1 MFTIINKRRVFIS
14 LTSILILSVVAATL
28 TGFQG
33 QKAYDEPWPMWRYDA
48 QHSASTDEAL
58 PEKLYLQWVRCLAPP
73 KPAWPPDQYK
83 LQFDRSYEPV
93 VMDRLIYVG
102 SMVSDSVT
110 AYHIETG
117 KESWRFYTDGPVR
130 FAPVAWQ
137 GKLYFVCDDGCL
149 YCLNCQTG
157 KLLWKFR
164 GGPSERRVLGNERLI
179 STWPARGGAVIYDGK
194 IYFTA
199 GIWPFMGIFI
209 HCLNA
214 ETGQVVWTNSGSGSV
229 YIEQQ
234 HYSPAFAG
242 VAPQGYLAATEDKL
256 LIGSRTVP
264 ACYDRKTGEL
274 EYYHLSAR
282 SYGRYAGG
290 YDIAVWKDWFFNN
303 EIIYRLSNGQGVARA
318 KAEVLSDEAVIAFD
332 KKGALMAYT
341 LKEAKA
347 DTDKPKAKKSKSDKP
362 RADKIKAKG
371 LWKSP
376 LNASFD
382 KIHFQ
387 AGPRVYASGK
397 DGRIAAIN
405 LPGPNGKAEI
415 SWQSHVAGQVWS
427 MLAAYGKLFVV
438 TTEGEIYCFGGK
450 KNKPTIYELN
460 NQPLKT
466 ASRSYREKIKRI
478 STLAGNPQGY
488 CLLLGLDNGHLLWE
502 LLRQTKLN
510 IIALDNDVR
519 KVARMRR
526 SLDEA
531 GLYGTRV
538 AVHVG
543 DVCSA
548 ELPPYF
554 AELVIV
560 ENLKAAGFQKNGT
573 FVDRVFH
580 CLRPFGGT
588 ACFSAD
594 PEQQSALAGQVENA
608 NLENAKVTAAGKFIA
623 LKRVGALPG
632 SDDWTHQY
640 GDIAN
645 SVNSED
651 KLAKTP
657 LGLLWFGDRSEFTDV
672 LPRHGHGPPEQ
683 VIGGRLFIEGINSIS
698 ARDVYTGRIL
708 WKRTLKN
715 LDTFGVYYDDS
726 YVADPLDKTYNQLHI
741 PGANSRGTN
750 FVATLD
756 KVYVV
761 EGGNCRVLEA
771 ATGNNLMVI
780 SPPDSNDDKKREWG
794 YIGVYNDY
802 LIGTSGFAEFSKL
815 LKSEDDDKKDNKKE
829 SDNKKSNKKKNG
841 KKPVKWLRYYDNL
854 AGRQIVLMNRHTGR
868 ILWRFDAR
876 HGFIHNTIAVG
887 NGKVFCLDKLPPAV
901 EKAMGKAAAE
911 TVKTYRMLAINIKTG
926 KIQWENNTN
935 IFGTWLS
942 YSEKFDVLLQAYRSS
957 RDMLSE
963 PDNRMAVCRGDDGT
977 VLWDKPH
984 KYSGPCIL
992 HGDTIITQAKAFNL
1006 LTGDKIMRRHP
1017 LTGEP
1022 VRWEY
1027 ARNYGCNT
1035 AIGSEY
1041 LLTFRS
1047 AAAGFF
1053 DLENDGGTGNLG
1065 GFKSSCTSNL
1075 VVANGVLNAP
1085 DYTRTCTCSYQ
1096 NQTSLA
1102 LVHTPDAEMWTFNKI
1117 DPSSDPIRRLGINFG
1132 APGDRRAENG
1142 TLWLDYPSVG
1152 GPSPNIAINTD
1163 PAKPRYFRKHAS
1175 LIDGDGL
1182 KWVAASGARGLN
1194 SITIKLAQSKADL
1207 KLRHYTVRLHFLEP
1221 DKIRRPGERI
1231 FDIAL
1236 QNKTVQKNFDI
1247 VAEASA
1253 GNLIVV
1259 REFNGISANET
1270 LTIILTPTDSSLL
1283 KETILCGVEIIAED
1297 CPK

>member
-1 MFTIINKRRVFIS
+1 VGSYPTRFAERISNMFTLINKRRFFIS
-14 LTSILILSVVAATL
+14 LVSILILSVVAATL
-28 TGFQG
+28 TGLQSR
-33 QKAYDEPWPMWRYDA
+33 KAYDEPWPMWRYDA
-48 QHSASTDEAL
+48 QRSASVDEAL
-58 PEKLYLQWVRCLAPP
+58 PEKLYLQWVRRLAPP
-73 KPAWPPDQYK
+73 KSAWPPDQYK

-93 VMDRLIYVG
+93 VMDGLIYIG

-137 GKLYFVCDDGCL
+137 GKLYFTCDDGYL

-164 GGPSERRVLGNERLI
+164 GGPSDRKILGNERLI
-179 STWPARGGAVIYDGK
+179 STWLARGGAVIYDGK

-209 HCLNA
+209 HCIDA
-214 ETGQVVWTNSGSGSV
+214 ETGQVVWTNSGSGSI
-229 YIEQQ
+229 YIKQQ
-234 HYSPAFAG
+234 HNSPAFAG
-242 VAPQGYLAATEDKL
+242 VAPQGYLAATENKL
-256 LIGSRTVP
+256 LISSRTVP
-264 ACYDRKTGEL
+264 ACYNRKTGEL
-274 EYYHLSAR
+274 EYYHLSATSHG
-282 SYGRYAGG
+282 SYVGG
-290 YDIAVWKDWFFNN
+290 YDVAVWKDWFFNN
-303 EIIYRLSNGQGVARA
+303 EIVYRLADGRGVART
-318 KAEVLSDEAVIAFD
+318 KAEIFSDEAVIAFD

-341 LKEAKA
+341 LQEAKA
-347 DTDKPKAKKSKSDKP
+347 GKSKSGKSG
-362 RADKIKAKG
+362 ANKIKAKG
-371 LWKSP
+371 LWQSP
-376 LNASFD
+376 LNTSFD

-387 AGPRVYASGK
+387 AGARVYACGK

-415 SWQSHVAGQVWS
+415 SWQSRVAGHVWS

-450 KNKPTIYELN
+450 QTRQKTYELK

-466 ASRSYREKIKRI
+466 ASRSYQEKIKRI
-478 STLAGNPQGY
+478 SALAGNPQGY
-488 CLLLGLDNGHLLWE
+488 CLLLGLDNGNLLRE
-502 LLRQTKLN
+502 LLRQTRLN

-531 GLYGTRV
+531 GLYGERV
-538 AVHVG
+538 AVQVG

-554 AELVIV
+554 AELIV
-560 ENLKAAGFQKNGT
+560 VEDLAAAGFQKNGT
-573 FVDRVFH
+573 FVNRVFH

-594 PEQQSALAGQVENA
+594 PKQQSALIRQVENA
-608 NLENAKVTAAGKFIA
+608 RLENAKVTAAGKFVT
-623 LKRVGALPG
+623 LKRAGALPG

-640 GDIAN
+640 GDVAN
-645 SVNSED
+645 SVNSRD
-651 KLAKTP
+651 KRVKAP

-683 VIGGRLFIEGINSIS
+683 VIGGRLFIEGIDSIS

-715 LDTFGVYYDDS
+715 LGTFGVYYDKS

-761 EGGNCRVLEA
+761 EGGSCRVLNA
-771 ATGNNLMVI
+771 VSGNDLMVI
-780 SPPDSNDDKKREWG
+780 SPPDGNDDKKREWG

-802 LIGTSGFAEFSKL
+802 LIGTSGFAEFSKW
-815 LKSEDDDKKDNKKE
+815 LKSEDTKKKSYKTKKDKKKADRKRL
-829 SDNKKSNKKKNG
+829 
-841 KKPVKWLRYYDNL
+841 WRRYYDNL
-854 AGRQIVLMNRHTGR
+854 AGRQIVVMNRHTGR

-876 HGFIHNTIAVG
+876 HGFIHNAIAVG
-887 NGKVFCLDKLPPAV
+887 DGKVFCLDKLPPTI
-901 EKAMGKAAAE
+901 ETAMGRAAAE
-911 TVKTYRMLAINIKTG
+911 TIKTYRMLALDIKTG
-926 KIQWENNTN
+926 QTQWENNTN

-942 YSEKFDVLLQAYRSS
+942 YSEKSDVLLQAYRSS
-957 RDMLSE
+957 RDMLPE
-963 PDNRMAVCRGDDGT
+963 PDDRMATCRGEDGT

-992 HGDTIITQAKAFNL
+992 HGNTIITQAKAFNL

-1017 LTGEP
+1017 LTGELI
-1022 VRWEY
+1022 RWEY

-1035 AIGSEY
+1035 VIASEH

-1075 VVANGVLNAP
+1075 VVANGVFNAP
-1085 DYTRTCTCSYQ
+1085 DYTRTCICSYQ

-1102 LVHTPDAEMWTFNKI
+1102 LVHTPEAEMWTFNKI
-1117 DPSSDPIRRLGINFG
+1117 APSSNPIRRLGINLG
-1132 APGDRRAENG
+1132 APGDRKTEND

-1152 GPSPNIAINTD
+1152 GPSPTPPIKTD
-1163 PAKPRYFRKHAS
+1163 PAKPRYLRKHAS
-1175 LIDGDGL
+1175 LVDGNGL
-1182 KWVAASGARGLN
+1182 KWVASSWVRGLN
-1194 SITIKLAQSKADL
+1194 SITIKLAQSKAGL
-1207 KLRHYTVRLHFLEP
+1207 KLRRYTVRLHFMEP
-1221 DKIRRPGERI
+1221 DKTRQPGERI

-1236 QNKTVQKNFDI
+1236 QDKPVQKNFDI
-1247 VAEASA
+1247 VAEAGA
-1253 GNLIVV
+1253 GNRAVV
-1259 REFNGISANET
+1259 REFNGISVDRK
-1270 LTIILTPTDSSLL
+1270 LTITLTPTDSSPV
-1283 KETILCGVEIIAED
+1283 KETILCGIEIVAENW
-1297 CPK
+1297 